1 MPFRREEEE
10 GGPFRWV
17 AGAEGPQRSQGE
29 AAVRRDLPAELIHP
43 AQLRKVRVEQPL
55 FYPEEQ
61 GREEE
66 APAVLLGAGKLH
78 LEQVVLQQDRWLK
91 GSGRSTG
98 PSRLQGR
105 TVH

>member
-1 MPFRREEEE
+1 MPFRRAGEEVQ
-10 GGPFRWV
+10 FRWV
-17 AGAEGPQRSQGE
+17 AGAEDPRRSQE
-29 AAVRRDLPAELIHP
+29 EEVVRRRLPAERVHR
-43 AQLRKVRVEQPL
+43 AQLRMVRVEQPL

-66 APAVLLGAGKLH
+66 APAVLLGAAELH

-91 GSGRSTG
+91 RSGRSTG
-98 PSRLQGR
+98 RSRLQGR